1 MIQHGFEI
9 ARKIS
14 VSELDKAIVRII
26 IIIIK
31 KN

>member
-26 IIIIK
+26 IIK